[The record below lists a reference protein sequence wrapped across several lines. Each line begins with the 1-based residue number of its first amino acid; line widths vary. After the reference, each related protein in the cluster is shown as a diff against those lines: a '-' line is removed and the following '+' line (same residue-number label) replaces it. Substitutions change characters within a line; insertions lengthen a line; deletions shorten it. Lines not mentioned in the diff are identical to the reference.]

1 MSWDSYIDNLVAQSK
16 DSSGTVHVDKAV
28 LFGLDGGALWTSNS
42 HANSLKIT
50 PTESANIARCFKN
63 KDFSAFMSS
72 GVIAE
77 GMKYQFLREED
88 KKNSIGQKE
97 GKWCSHIAS
106 KQNSNRLRPL
116 CGRRAARK
124 CKQGRWSNSRIL
136 GKFGHVMA

>member
-88 KKNSIGQKE
+88 KKIVLAKKKGNGALTLQ
-97 GKWCSHIAS
+97 AS
-106 KQNSNRLRPL
+106 KTAIVCAHCVEGGQQGNANK
-116 CGRRAARK
+116 AA
-124 CKQGRWSNSRIL
+124 GVIAEYLESL
-136 GKFGHVMA
+136 GM